1 MHMKQ
6 EGIIMK
12 YTENEVLRFVTENDV
27 KFIRLA
33 FCDIFGNQKNISVMP
48 RELARAFELGIP
60 FQANL
65 IDGFVCGK
73 ENELRLVPDPAT
85 MAILPWRPQT
95 GRVVRFFCHIK
106 NLDGSD
112 YEFDARYLLRI
123 AAKRLEE
130 KNLECFIRTECE
142 FYLFQT
148 DEDGLPTK
156 IPHDNATYFDIAP
169 KDKAE
174 NVRREICLSLEQMG
188 IAPETSHHQRGPGQN
203 EIVYKYSSAVS
214 SADDFVTYKSVVKTI
229 ANKNGLYAS
238 FMPKPLTDF
247 VGNQMIIDLFLYQD
261 EENQFSSHK
270 MNPSADA
277 AHFAAGILKYLR
289 ELSLFLFPSA
299 NSYQRLNHDETPKI
313 IKVSDHT
320 PGAALRVD
328 SSESDQSKLIL
339 RITDSCCNPYLV
351 FGLLLNAGIAGIEQ
365 QITLADDDQFFANN
379 LSDAIQIAKSSDFVA
394 SILPHELLK
403 LYLNKKEA
411 ECSIIA
417 DAQDIEAIETE
428 LYFEQF

>member
-1 MHMKQ
+1 M
-6 EGIIMK
+6 
-12 YTENEVLRFVTENDV
+12 

-60 FQANL
+60 FQANM

-203 EIVYKYSSAVS
+203 EIVYKYSDA
-214 SADDFVTYKSVVKTI
+214 
-229 ANKNGLYAS
+229 GLRPYTRPS
-238 FMPKPLTDF
+238 DS
-247 VGNQMIIDLFLYQD
+247 
-261 EENQFSSHK
+261 ENPFHYSLQPDILSCPDKSSHSK
-270 MNPSADA
+270 M
-277 AHFAAGILKYLR
+277 Y
-289 ELSLFLFPSA
+289 
-299 NSYQRLNHDETPKI
+299 
-313 IKVSDHT
+313 
-320 PGAALRVD
+320 
-328 SSESDQSKLIL
+328 SE
-339 RITDSCCNPYLV
+339 
-351 FGLLLNAGIAGIEQ
+351 
-365 QITLADDDQFFANN
+365 N
-379 LSDAIQIAKSSDFVA
+379 LSQALQMGPSPE
-394 SILPHELLK
+394 ILLIH
-403 LYLNKKEA
+403 
-411 ECSIIA
+411 
-417 DAQDIEAIETE
+417 TE
-428 LYFEQF
+428 QNVP

>member
-1 MHMKQ
+1 
-6 EGIIMK
+6 MK

-123 AAKRLEE
+123 ASKRLEE
-130 KNLECFIRTECE
+130 KNLECLIRTECE

-203 EIVYKYSSAVS
+203 EIVYKYSNAVS
-214 SADDFVTYKSVVKTI
+214 AADDFITYKSVVKTI

-238 FMPKPLTDF
+238 FMPKPLSDF
-247 VGNQMIIDLFLYQD
+247 IGNQMILELFLYRN
-261 EENQFSSHK
+261 EENQFSSDK
-270 MNPSADA
+270 MNSSADA
-277 AHFAAGILKYLR
+277 AYFAAGVLKYLR

-299 NSYQRLNHDETPKI
+299 NSYQRLTHNETPKT
-313 IKVSDHT
+313 IKVADHT
-320 PGAALRVD
+320 PDTALCVD

-339 RITDSCCNPYLV
+339 RITDSCCNPYLI

-365 QITLADDDQFFANN
+365 QTTLTDDEQFFAND
-379 LSDAIQIAKSSDFVA
+379 LADAIQIAKASDFVG
-394 SILPHELLK
+394 SILPHEMLA
-403 LYLNKKEA
+403 LYLTKKET

-417 DAQDIEAIETE
+417 DAQERETAE
-428 LYFEQF
+428 TNLYFEQF

>member
-1 MHMKQ
+1 
-6 EGIIMK
+6 MK

-65 IDGFVCGK
+65 IEGFVCGK

-130 KNLECFIRTECE
+130 KNLECLIRTECE

-148 DEDGLPTK
+148 NEDGMPTK

-203 EIVYKYSSAVS
+203 EIVYKYSDAVS
-214 SADDFVTYKSVVKTI
+214 AADDFITYKSVVKTI

-238 FMPKPLTDF
+238 FMPRPLADSI
-247 VGNQMIIDLFLYQD
+247 GNQMILELFLYRN
-261 EENQFSSHK
+261 EENQFSSDK
-270 MNPSADA
+270 MNSSADA
-277 AHFAAGILKYLR
+277 AYFAAGVLKYLR

-320 PGAALRVD
+320 PDTALCVD
-328 SSESDQSKLIL
+328 SSASDQSKLIL
-339 RITDSCCNPYLV
+339 RVTDSCCNPYLI

-365 QITLADDDQFFANN
+365 QTTLTDDEQFFAND
-379 LSDAIQIAKSSDFVA
+379 LADAIQIAKASDFVG
-394 SILPHELLK
+394 SILPHGMLA
-403 LYLNKKEA
+403 LYLTKKET

-417 DAQDIEAIETE
+417 DAQDRETAE
-428 LYFEQF
+428 TNLYFEQF